1 MIEFAPELSNLPKVY
16 LLVTGINKFEC
27 VDKPEKATADAKEAM
42 DVTWKQFEGAEL
54 EQAPKKTQQHEP
66 GWIISRET

>member
-1 MIEFAPELSNLPKVY
+1 MSNMPKVY
-16 LLVTGINKFEC
+16 LLATGINKFEC
-27 VDKPEKATADAKEAM
+27 VDRPEKATAVAKEAM
-42 DVTWKQFEGAEL
+42 DVTWKQFRGAEL

>member
-1 MIEFAPELSNLPKVY
+1 VVEFAPELSDMPKVY
-16 LLVTGINKFEC
+16 LLATGINKFEC
-27 VDKPEKATADAKEAM
+27 VDKREKATADAKEAM
-42 DVTWKQFEGAEL
+42 DVTWKQSECAEL

>member
-1 MIEFAPELSNLPKVY
+1 MPKVY

-27 VDKPEKATADAKEAM
+27 VAKPEKPTADVKEAM

>member
-1 MIEFAPELSNLPKVY
+1 VIEFAPELSDMPKVY
-16 LLVTGINKFEC
+16 LLATGINKFEW
-27 VDKPEKATADAKEAM
+27 VDKPEKATADAKEAI

-66 GWIISRET
+66 GWIISREK